1 MLPLFIFIRLCHFF
15 MLRITGSGNYK
26 SFEECFMSLTD
37 IVFIVIPIVVAM
49 LIVLSVSTGKLR
61 REYYWAVIP
70 LAAVAMTTLLMTA

>member
-1 MLPLFIFIRLCHFF
+1 
-15 MLRITGSGNYK
+15 
-26 SFEECFMSLTD
+26 MSLTD

-49 LIVLSVSTGKLR
+49 LIALSVSTGKLR